1 MDILYSR
8 DGLSQYRDAGV
19 EAAGGIRSLRASK
32 WEALSRIEIFP
43 GQPLS
48 KLYFVIPEELLPPG
62 GQRKLTQRTI
72 DATIDGRLLQGAS
85 ELSAERRR
93 EWVGRSILAFWL
105 PTGSK
110 RGNGLQ
116 AYSFRKRC
124 IQLLS
129 ILEASMSS
137 MGPDDEDF
145 WPFVLA
151 HQADDFVAITRSDR
165 ARYDKHLAV
174 NLLVE
179 AASSGLL
186 LSPAVISTSVPDATV
201 EEGYDQERT
210 QKKPIAP
217 KVDAKKK
224 PFPDKFVTELLSR
237 AFWIQ
242 DNLAPCV
249 IRYFEVLAASEA
261 DGQLTADQWKPI
273 RRQAIDGVDW
283 RDANGNLITEL
294 PFPIRQRRD
303 QYRFEYSV
311 RWPPQHHST
320 LRLVLRVIQILNL
333 CTVAFCTAARRH
345 ELQGMAHQA
354 IVHEDEETVVG
365 GITFKN
371 TGRALGRR
379 RDWPLH
385 QRAEKAIALQEQLA
399 KLVRPDGKTHL
410 WVTLKEYDDPVGS
423 PLADPTSASVG
434 VVEQLNL
441 TELAGGRPHLHRWRH
456 TTARMIGL
464 AVENAPEVLM
474 DLLGNNLEGVLDY
487 LLSDPDLAKE
497 AIRVAEEYTYALAEQ
512 AINEIDEGAAGGP
525 ASGSIRQGIIEL
537 KMSRGIRRL
546 GTDETA
552 EAVKQLTA
560 SGTAFQVVRRGVIC
574 TKQPREFGPC
584 TKTLGRADKGSCRS
598 TCIHRLEL
606 AAEKHQCERQIEAI
620 LDLIKN
626 AASAGRTMVVEH
638 LKGQFIYE
646 MERWSDVRQR
656 IFAQHR
662 LAIELWNEASDE

>member
-1 MDILYSR
+1 MDILYFKN
-8 DGLSQYRDAGV
+8 GMSQFRDAGV
-19 EAAGGIRSLRASK
+19 EAAGGIRSLRGSD

-43 GQPLS
+43 GQPLG
-48 KLYFVIPEELLPPG
+48 KLYFVIPEDLLPPG

-85 ELSAERRR
+85 DLAAEHRR
-93 EWVGRSILAFWL
+93 EWIGRSILAFWL

-124 IQLLS
+124 IELLS
-129 ILEASMSS
+129 IVEASLPS
-137 MGPDDEDF
+137 MGPHDKDF

-151 HQADDFVAITRSDR
+151 HQADEFVAVTCSDR
-165 ARYDKHLAV
+165 GKYDKHLAV

-186 LSPAVISTSVPDATV
+186 PSPAVTSIPIPGAKV
-201 EEGYDQERT
+201 EEGYNQERP
-210 QKKPIAP
+210 QKKPLPP
-217 KVDAKKK
+217 KADVKKK

-237 AFWIQ
+237 AFWLQ
-242 DNLAPCV
+242 DNLATSV
-249 IRYFEVLAASEA
+249 IHYFETLAAFEA
-261 DGQLTADQWKPI
+261 DGPLSGDQWKPI
-273 RRQAIDGVDW
+273 RRQAIGSVDW
-283 RDANGNLITEL
+283 RDADGNLITEL

-303 QYRFEYSV
+303 QYCFEYSV

-320 LRLVLRVIQILNL
+320 LRLFLRVIQTLNF

-354 IVHEDEETVVG
+354 IVHEDDETVVE

-371 TGRALGRR
+371 TGRAGGRR

-410 WVTLKEYDDPVGS
+410 WVTLKEFDDPVGS
-423 PLADPTSASVG
+423 PLADPTSASAS
-434 VVEQLNL
+434 VVDHLNL
-441 TELAGGRPHLHRWRH
+441 TELAGGKPHVHRWRH

-525 ASGSIRQGIIEL
+525 AAGAIRQGIAEL

-552 EAVKQLTA
+552 EAVKQLTV

-574 TKQPREFGPC
+574 TKQPGEFGPC

-598 TCIHRLEL
+598 TCTHRLEL
-606 AAEKHQCERQIEAI
+606 AAEKQRCERQIEAI
-620 LDLIKN
+620 LDLIEN

-638 LKGQFIYE
+638 LKGQFVYE

-662 LAIELWNEASDE
+662 LAIDLWTEASD

>member
-1 MDILYSR
+1 MGILYSS
-8 DGLSQYRDAGV
+8 DGLSKFRDAGI
-19 EAAGGIRSLRASK
+19 EAAGGIRSLRTSK
-32 WEALSRIEIFP
+32 WEALGLLQIFP

-48 KLYFVIPEELLPPG
+48 KLYFVVPEELVPPG
-62 GQRKLTQRTI
+62 GQRKLSQRTI
-72 DATIDGRLLQGAS
+72 DGTMSGRLAQGANNVA
-85 ELSAERRR
+85 AERRS
-93 EWVGRSILAFWL
+93 EWLGRSILAFWL

-124 IQLLS
+124 IALLT
-129 ILEASMSS
+129 ILEASVSS
-137 MGPDDEDF
+137 MGPDEGDF
-145 WPFVLA
+145 WPYVLA
-151 HQADDFVAITRSDR
+151 HQADDFVAITISKRSV
-165 ARYDKHLAV
+165 YDMHMAV

-186 LSPAVISTSVPDATV
+186 PLPAFPLTSVPNAKV
-201 EEGYDQERT
+201 EGGYDQERT
-210 QKKPIAP
+210 ARKPP
-217 KVDAKKK
+217 PPRVDAKKK

-242 DNLAPCV
+242 DNLAQSV
-249 IRYFEVLAASEA
+249 IQYFDSLNAFEA
-261 DGQLTADQWKPI
+261 DGALSSDQWKPI
-273 RRQAIDGVDW
+273 RRQAIDSLDW
-283 RDANGNLITEL
+283 RDAKGDLITEL
-294 PFPIRQRRD
+294 PFPIWQRRD
-303 QYRFEYSV
+303 QYKYEYSV
-311 RWPPQHHST
+311 RWPPQHYST
-320 LRLVLRVIQILNL
+320 LRLVLRVIQVLNL

-345 ELQGMAHQA
+345 ELQGMVHQA
-354 IVHEDEETVVG
+354 IVHEQDETVVE

-371 TGRALGRR
+371 TGRAGGRK

-399 KLVRPDGKTHL
+399 KLVRPDGKTYL
-410 WVTLKEYDDPVGS
+410 WVTLQKYDDPVGS
-423 PLADPTSASVG
+423 PLADPTSASVE
-434 VVEQLNL
+434 VVRHLDL
-441 TELAGGRPHLHRWRH
+441 VELAEGSAHLHRWRH

-497 AIRVAEEYTYALAEQ
+497 AIRIAEEYTYALAEQ
-512 AINEIDEGAAGGP
+512 AIKDVDDGVAGGP
-525 ASGSIRQGIIEL
+525 ASSSIRQGIEEL
-537 KMSRGIRRL
+537 KMTRGIRRL

-574 TKQPREFGPC
+574 TKQPGEFGPC

-598 TCIHRLEL
+598 TCTHRLEL
-606 AAEKHQCERQIEAI
+606 AAEKHQCERQIEAV
-620 LDLIKN
+620 LELITN
-626 AASAGRTMVVEH
+626 ATSAGQTMVVEH

-646 MERWSDVRQR
+646 MERWSDVRSR
-656 IFAQHR
+656 IFGRHR
-662 LAIELWNEASDE
+662 LALELWDESSV